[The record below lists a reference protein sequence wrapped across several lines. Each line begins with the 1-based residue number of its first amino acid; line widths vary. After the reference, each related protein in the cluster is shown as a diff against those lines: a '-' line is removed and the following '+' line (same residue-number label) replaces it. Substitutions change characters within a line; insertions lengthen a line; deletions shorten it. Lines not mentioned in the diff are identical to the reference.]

1 MILEIPGILPMGG
14 TVARGREALEALFI
28 QQQHLDE
35 KISPTGMAPK
45 FPAESHLGSALQ
57 PVHKR
62 YVDFLLELLFISLLY
77 LLALQIGTFSE

>member
-1 MILEIPGILPMGG
+1 MIRESSGVLPMGG

-28 QQQHLDE
+28 QQQHLDD

-62 YVDFLLELLFISLLY
+62 YVDFLL
-77 LLALQIGTFSE
+77 